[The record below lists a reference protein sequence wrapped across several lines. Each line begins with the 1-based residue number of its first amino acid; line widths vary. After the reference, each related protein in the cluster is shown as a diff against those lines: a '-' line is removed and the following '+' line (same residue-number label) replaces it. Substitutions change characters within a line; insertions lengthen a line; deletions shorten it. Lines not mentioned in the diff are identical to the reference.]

1 MQIFESHYDRTIKYD
16 LLTKF
21 NYNNLYLIPKL
32 QKIVLNFGIK
42 EVNFKLLLPTLIA
55 LELIS
60 SQKGIL
66 ARSNKSNITLKIR
79 KGAPVGCKVT
89 LSKTNMYLFF
99 SKIIITVLPKIKQFE
114 GVVLKKQTQQ
124 PKSFSFFFNDVLT
137 FSELESQHEF
147 FKNMPKLDISVIT
160 NCATVEELK
169 FLLTSFRF
177 PVK

>member
-1 MQIFESHYDRTIKYD
+1 MQTFESHYNHIIKYD

-21 NYNNLYLIPKL
+21 NYKNIYLIPKL

-60 SQKGIL
+60 SQRGVL
-66 ARSNKSNITLKIR
+66 ARSNKSNINLKIR
-79 KGAPVGCKVT
+79 KGAPVGCKII

-99 SKIIITVLPKIKQFE
+99 SKIIVTILPKIKQFD
-114 GVVLKKQTQQ
+114 GIILKKQTQQ
-124 PKSFSFFFNDVLT
+124 PKSFSFFFSDILI
-137 FSELESQHEF
+137 FSELESQHEL
-147 FKNMPKLDISVIT
+147 FKSMPKLDISIVT
-160 NCATVEELK
+160 NCLTVEELK

-177 PVK
+177 PIK